1 MIDDTEGVTDKGF
14 LNSWYSGYI
23 YYKCSIL
30 PDGNNLSVLILDVK
44 KKKRGGV
51 LRYRIIPRSFK
62 NEDVSDCFL

>member
-23 YYKCSIL
+23 YYKFSIL

-44 KKKRGGV
+44 KKKGGGG
-51 LRYRIIPRSFK
+51 S
-62 NEDVSDCFL
+62 SDIE